1 MSSKAVK
8 CKQGRKR
15 IKKETKVGWSVIDP
29 NTFLAAHAMVMSLLD
44 EILCIPGQ
52 LNFLSRAN
60 DRILLCDNCS
70 LLLFLNLCDEG
81 DTECWSDE
89 ILEVETLVF

>member
-1 MSSKAVK
+1 
-8 CKQGRKR
+8 
-15 IKKETKVGWSVIDP
+15 
-29 NTFLAAHAMVMSLLD
+29 MVVPLLD

-60 DRILLCDNCS
+60 DRILLCDSCN

-81 DTECWSDE
+81 DTESWSSE
-89 ILEVETLVF
+89 ILEVETLVS